1 MSIKEKEQALFSAW
15 KAKQGYK
22 YFISDGVFNEEELDK
37 QDYRILFV
45 LKEANWENATA
56 DLCELLLSEKSSGY
70 WKTWNNIA
78 RWTKAILEGGDYP
91 RYVSKSDKTYWLKK
105 IIAMNLKKVGGD
117 EHAEDETI
125 YSFAQ
130 NDRVYLKQ
138 QIELYNPDIIIC
150 CGRGTG
156 KNADI
161 LHDVVFEKDEV
172 SDWQEPILKYNYF
185 LAKVNNKE
193 NVPVVSF
200 YHPQMRGSHQLFE
213 KRFEE
218 MKYIAGQLKERYL

>member
-1 MSIKEKEQALFSAW
+1 MSIKEKEQVLFSAW
-15 KAKQGYK
+15 KEKQGYE
-22 YFISDGVFNEEELDK
+22 YFISDGVFNEEELNK
-37 QDYRILFV
+37 QKYRILFV

-117 EHAEDETI
+117 EHAENETI

>member
-1 MSIKEKEQALFSAW
+1 MSIKEKEQVLFSAW
-15 KAKQGYK
+15 KEKQGYE
-22 YFISDGVFNEEELDK
+22 YFISDGVFNEEELNK
-37 QDYRILFV
+37 QKYRILFV

-117 EHAEDETI
+117 EHAENETI

-218 MKYIAGQLKERYL
+218 MKYIATQLKERYL

>member
-1 MSIKEKEQALFSAW
+1 MSIKEKEQVLFSVW
-15 KAKQGYK
+15 KEKQGYE
-22 YFISDGVFNEEELDK
+22 YFISDGVFNEEELNK
-37 QDYRILFV
+37 QKYRILFV

-117 EHAEDETI
+117 EHAENETI

-218 MKYIAGQLKERYL
+218 MKYIATQLKERYL

>member
-1 MSIKEKEQALFSAW
+1 MSIKEKEQVLFSAW
-15 KAKQGYK
+15 KEKQGYE
-22 YFISDGVFNEEELDK
+22 YFISDGVFNEEELNK
-37 QDYRILFV
+37 QKYRILFV

-117 EHAEDETI
+117 EHAENETI
-125 YSFAQ
+125 YSFEQ

-200 YHPQMRGSHQLFE
+200 YHPQMRGGHQLFE

-218 MKYIAGQLKERYL
+218 MKYIATQLKERYL

>member
-1 MSIKEKEQALFSAW
+1 MSVKEKEQALFSAW
-15 KAKQGYK
+15 KESQGYK

-78 RWTKAILEGGDYP
+78 RWTKAILKGGDYP

-105 IIAMNLKKVGGD
+105 VIAMNLKKVGGD

-161 LHDVVFEKDEV
+161 LHDVVFGKDEV
-172 SDWQEPILKYNYF
+172 SDWQEPILQYNYF
-185 LAKVNNKE
+185 LAKINNKE

-200 YHPQMRGSHQLFE
+200 YHPQIRGSHQLFE

-218 MKYIAGQLKERYL
+218 MKYIANQLKERYL